1 MPLVALTALLAA
13 SPVHSEVDA
22 LPRRDDHASHRAREL
37 RDEAS
42 DSCWGGDEAWDQQS
56 PAFLQEA
63 PQEGLGGIQSTFGSG
78 VEWLF
83 RLMPGMRGKLYGR
96 SLMPPCRCEACAYTL
111 DTLIMFLDE
120 DTMGWYTPDDIQH
133 IMMDR
138 FCYGIKWLYRSAC
151 HHILT
156 AYFDDVAAMAMGHM
170 TGLDI
175 CRVLR
180 FCPYYYSGGNLWWSN
195 MKAFPFFGG
204 GGAANAKTNVEKL
217 GQSASASSAAAAGAA
232 GQTMQLMAPGA
243 GAGQQ
248 QQMPPMQ
255 MQMPMQMPQMMQ
267 GGGGLPSAM
276 PQQAQQPLQGS
287 AQSPTQLL
295 QPQQPQT
302 QQQAPQM
309 QQMQQM
315 QRQPPQQ
322 PQQQPQQ
329 PQLGALRAAAEA
341 RQSASTHPSWE
352 HSLSLLKETGGQQGQ
367 QRSPDGPAPVGYHS
381 NPAAQ
386 AASGGMGG
394 MSSMMGGM

>member
-1 MPLVALTALLAA
+1 MPLVALAALLAA
-13 SPVHSEVDA
+13 SPVDSEA
-22 LPRRDDHASHRAREL
+22 LTTRRDFSEHRAREL
-37 RDEAS
+37 RDEAA

-63 PQEGLGGIQSTFGSG
+63 PQEHWDNIQSTFGSG

-195 MKAFPFFGG
+195 MKAFPFFGAG
-204 GGAANAKTNVEKL
+204 STTTANAKTNVEKL
-217 GQSASASSAAAAGAA
+217 GQSATSAAGTAS
-232 GQTMQLMAPGA
+232 QNMQLMAPGA
-243 GAGQQ
+243 GASQ

-255 MQMPMQMPQMMQ
+255 LPPMQ
-267 GGGGLPSAM
+267 GGLPSAM
-276 PQQAQQPLQGS
+276 PQQQPPQ
-287 AQSPTQLL
+287 
-295 QPQQPQT
+295 QPQQPPQQQPPASVQSPIQLMQQQTLPPTQTAQT
-302 QQQAPQM
+302 QTQAPQM
-309 QQMQQM
+309 QQMQRQ
-315 QRQPPQQ
+315 QPPQQ
-322 PQQQPQQ
+322 QPPQ

-341 RQSASTHPSWE
+341 RQEASTHPQWE
-352 HSLSLLKETGGQQGQ
+352 HSLSLLKQTGAQQ
-367 QRSPDGPAPVGYHS
+367 QRSPDGPAPVGFHS

-386 AASGGMGG
+386 AASSGMAGVSSMTGGM
-394 MSSMMGGM
+394 